1 MGKALTKESVT
12 KAVQEVIDQ
21 GLILKDA
28 YISSDGKYRD
38 VIGYLLE
45 DKELHAILSNKA
57 NGLRIGVI
65 AKNLTGTEAEGI
77 LSALQFINDTS
88 MSMSEFKARCTR
100 IIEESYP

>member
-1 MGKALTKESVT
+1 MKALTKESVT

-88 MSMSEFKARCTR
+88 TSMSEFKARCTR

>member
-1 MGKALTKESVT
+1 MKALNKESVT
-12 KAVQEVIDQ
+12 KAVQQVVDQ

-38 VIGYLLE
+38 VVGYLLE
-45 DKELHAILSNKA
+45 DEDLHAILSNKA

-77 LSALQFINDTS
+77 LSALQFVNDTATS
-88 MSMSEFKARCTR
+88 MDNFKARCTR

>member
-1 MGKALTKESVT
+1 MKALTKESVT

-38 VIGYLLE
+38 VVGYLLE
-45 DKELHAILSNKA
+45 DEDLHAILSNNA

-88 MSMSEFKARCTR
+88 TSISEFKARCTR